1 MSLPSVSIVMPVYN
15 AEPYVGEAIRSML
28 GQRHA
33 DFECIVIDDGSTDGT
48 DAVIRGFTD
57 PRIRYLRNDGNRGLV
72 YTLNRGVQEARGRY
86 IARMDGDDIS
96 LPERLER
103 QVAYLDGHPEV
114 DLVATVVKLVDA
126 AGNPMG
132 YWKEDREHVT
142 GQSILDFLPVN
153 NCIAHPSVMVRAE
166 VLKAFGYL
174 DSQRQAED
182 YDLWLRHQP
191 RLPQRVVLRVDD
203 AGTRLPPG
211 AHAHAHGQVPLPQ
224 EAHPVIRLVP
234 VHELRQ
240 VRVVAFG
247 EVGLRVASKLERG
260 QVPRARGQ
268 LLARVGAH
276 VELVP
281 RPRVPVVRALVLQPH
296 VGLPPFRVSVEAHAP
311 VLSFAHHAA
320 TRTRR
325 ARGAPP
331 A

>member
-48 DAVIRGFTD
+48 DAVIRGFRD

-182 YDLWLRHQP
+182 YDLWLRLAAAGKVIHKIGEPLLLHRILP
-191 RLPQRVVLRVDD
+191 RSFTRQRQQNVFFKIAETKLRF
-203 AGTRLPPG
+203 AL
-211 AHAHAHGQVPLPQ
+211 Q
-224 EAHPVIRLVP
+224 EVRRGNRNSMVIRT
-234 VHELRQ
+234 
-240 VRVVAFG
+240 
-247 EVGLRVASKLERG
+247 GLA
-260 QVPRARGQ
+260 
-268 LLARVGAH
+268 
-276 VELVP
+276 
-281 RPRVPVVRALVLQPH
+281 
-296 VGLPPFRVSVEAHAP
+296 
-311 VLSFAHHAA
+311 SFADY
-320 TRTRR
+320 
-325 ARGAPP
+325 GKGYLKEMKKWIAPE
-331 A
+331 